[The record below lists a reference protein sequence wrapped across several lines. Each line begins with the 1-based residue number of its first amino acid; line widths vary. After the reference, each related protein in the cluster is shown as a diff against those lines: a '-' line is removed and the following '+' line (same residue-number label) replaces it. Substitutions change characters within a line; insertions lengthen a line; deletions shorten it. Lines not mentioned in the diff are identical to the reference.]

1 MIALMRYVT
10 LVSAHSMYSK
20 GSPQDGM
27 VLETHPAVCE
37 EECTPG
43 RYIHIVRC
51 EGCMTS
57 CALILML
64 VSCVCAWLQ

>member
-10 LVSAHSMYSK
+10 LVSAHSTYLK

-37 EECTPG
+37 EDAHLADTSMLSD
-43 RYIHIVRC
+43 VR
-51 EGCMTS
+51 
-57 CALILML
+57 A
-64 VSCVCAWLQ
+64 A

>member
-10 LVSAHSMYSK
+10 IASAHSTYLK

-37 EECTPG
+37 EERTPG
-43 RYIHIVRC
+43 RYIHVVRC
-51 EGCMTS
+51 EGRMIPS
-57 CALILML
+57 L
-64 VSCVCAWLQ
+64 